1 MMRFDVFIMRHFLPL
16 GLVLWGSL
24 LVGCGQSQKKHLEPL
39 MTTRQQVQDGMDELA
54 KFSVD
59 TVKAARAR
67 IADRLDDIDWLLA
80 ENAVTKTA
88 QDGEIIGD
96 WSRAKRFLKDGP
108 DRLVGLKKEG
118 QLCMDQLDHLM
129 ADIRSNVQKD
139 VEGTIIDDAY
149 LEQASAA
156 EILAANQFELA
167 VNETSR
173 LVRLGLELEREA
185 RPSVDSLILAKRA
198 EWVHQF
204 AQDP

>member
-1 MMRFDVFIMRHFLPL
+1 MKHWVSIKRLLTPLGFACWIILHSSCEQPENKHIATLMESQQKVSRGMAELAVWHVDSVQAAKARIEERFDDL
-16 GLVLWGSL
+16 
-24 LVGCGQSQKKHLEPL
+24 
-39 MTTRQQVQDGMDELA
+39 
-54 KFSVD
+54 
-59 TVKAARAR
+59 
-67 IADRLDDIDWLLA
+67 DWLMAQESL
-80 ENAVTKTA
+80 TKSP

-185 RPSVDSLILAKRA
+185 RPSVDSLIRAKRA
-198 EWVHQF
+198 EWAQQI